1 MSNIILKR
9 KYSWNN
15 EEYVCELTDFIN
27 EKFDLPLGQRF
38 GFYIN
43 DTRDIWDNKTLAIRI
58 PGRTVGC
65 IRIDDNGIILNCK
78 FYDDENNINEKLKRF
93 IGSKIIFKQESN

>member
-15 EEYVCELTDFIN
+15 EEYVCELTDFMN
-27 EKFDLPLGQRF
+27 ENLDLPLVQKF
-38 GFYIN
+38 GYYIY
-43 DTRDIWDNKTLAIRI
+43 DIRDIYDNKTLAIRI

-65 IRIDDNGIILNCK
+65 FRIGDNGVIIKCEL
-78 FYDDENNINEKLKRF
+78 YDNKNNINEKLKRF
-93 IGSKIIFKQESN
+93 IGSKIIFN